1 MAISTS
7 LVCLVLILLQ
17 TIYSVQ
23 AGIGLYFEITSL
35 LPVFSFFKKTCIWP
49 QDLGHK
55 TTSYI
60 QELDLHLPSN
70 C

>member
-7 LVCLVLILLQ
+7 LVHFTLTLLQ

-23 AGIGLYFEITSL
+23 AGTAVHFETTAL
-35 LPVFSFFKKTCIWP
+35 LPVFSFLERPAFGLEISATM
-49 QDLGHK
+49 

-60 QELDLHLPSN
+60 QELDLLLPSN
-70 C
+70 F

>member
-7 LVCLVLILLQ
+7 LVHFILTLLQ

-23 AGIGLYFEITSL
+23 AGTGVHFKITAL
-35 LPVFSFFKKTCIWP
+35 LPVFSFLKRPAFGLKISATM
-49 QDLGHK
+49 

-60 QELDLHLPSN
+60 QELDLLLPSN
-70 C
+70 F